1 MANVKTILDTRRT
14 KSNGT
19 YNIIFKAA
27 KRKSIYIDT
36 TGTINP
42 CPFCHRSYGKVLE
55 DDLNSRL
62 EQLVNQGCIEY
73 VKTLLN

>member
-19 YNIIFKAA
+19 YNIIFKAT

-42 CPFCHRSYGKVLE
+42 FSVSTAIPILKKSL
-55 DDLNSRL
+55 
-62 EQLVNQGCIEY
+62 
-73 VKTLLN
+73 